1 MFETEEERAERI
13 AGKRDAARRHPG
25 VNYDAR
31 IDRFTAEIY
40 IDGARKWLGSY
51 HEIEQAIDA
60 YQQAKQERPPRA
72 GSFNA
77 VYRAFR
83 EAHGGEKGTPPT
95 GAVLEYDGQRYKF
108 HGVTFRKNGAGS
120 SYSYYQWESRC
131 KSCDELFL
139 TMTAAPVSVCK
150 GITRNCPEHRR
161 GSKRTKAP
169 TSERDA
175 DAAVAAAPKP
185 LTGVKAVIA
194 SEVEVL
200 SMVYDTLPVS
210 ELANRLLPAL
220 GSFRIPNAVALEQYL
235 RNWQRDDGECPFVVY
250 DDVASFL

>member
-1 MFETEEERAERI
+1 MFETEEQRQKRI
-13 AGKRDAARRHPG
+13 AEKRGAARLYPG

-40 IDGARKWLGSY
+40 VDGARKWLGSY
-51 HEIEQAIDA
+51 HEIEQAIEA

-72 GSFNA
+72 GSFSA

-83 EAHGGEKGTPPT
+83 DAHGGEKGTPPK
-95 GAVLEYDGQRYKF
+95 GAVLEYDGQQYKF
-108 HGVTFRKNGAGS
+108 HGVTFRKNGSGS

-175 DAAVAAAPKP
+175 GAAAAPKP
-185 LTGVKAVIA
+185 LTGMQALIA

-200 SMVYDTLPVS
+200 SLVYDTLSVS
-210 ELANRLLPAL
+210 ELAARLLPVL
-220 GSFRIPNAVALEQYL
+220 SSFRVPSAEVLGTYL
-235 RNWQRDDGECPFVVY
+235 RKWPREDDACPFVVY
-250 DDVASFL
+250 EDDMVGFL